1 MGRKIYAFAM
11 IACGFIASP
20 ANAEVKLDALRLPA
34 GFEIS
39 LWAEVEG
46 ARSLAVGDGFV
57 VVSTLDKHVYA
68 VPFDTSTYM
77 AAQPIVLADNLKV
90 PNGVALVGG
99 VLYIAEQHRVIR
111 WGDAPFDIA
120 SPIQTAVQVGPNLPD
135 KAWHGWR
142 SITEGPDGR
151 VYVALGSPCNICTT
165 EAPEGSI
172 VAMNPDG
179 SDFEVYAR
187 GIRQSVG
194 LAFHPVTK
202 ALYFSD
208 NNADWMGDNAPPGEM
223 NRADAPGQHFGF
235 PFYGGGKARTKEFL
249 KETPPADLQFPVIE
263 FQAHTANLGFRFYQG
278 EMFPPDIK
286 GDAIIA
292 QHGSWNR
299 RVPIGYRLM
308 RVRFDAD
315 NNPASKEVFID
326 GWLRRGRSW
335 GRPVDVKELP
345 DGSLLVSD
353 DTAGVIYRIT
363 YKMP

>member
-1 MGRKIYAFAM
+1 MRRTFFAFAVV
-11 IACGFIASP
+11 AYCFIASP
-20 ANAEVKLDALRLPA
+20 VAAEVKLDALKLPA
-34 GFEIS
+34 GYEIAV
-39 LWAEVEG
+39 WAEVDG

-57 VVSTLDKHVYA
+57 IVGSMGKQVSV
-68 VPFDTSTYM
+68 VPFDASSY
-77 AAQPIVLADNLKV
+77 AASQPFVLADNLKV

-99 VLYIAEQHRVIR
+99 VLHIAEQHRVVR

-120 SPIQTAVQVGPNLPD
+120 NPAQTPLQVGPNLPD

-142 SITEGPDGR
+142 SIAEGPDGR
-151 VYVALGSPCNICTT
+151 VYVTLGSPCNICTT
-165 EAPEGSI
+165 QSPEGSV

-179 SDFEVYAR
+179 SDFEVYAS

-194 LAFHPVTK
+194 LAFHPVTR
-202 ALYFSD
+202 ALYFTD

-235 PFYGGGKARTKEFL
+235 PYYGGGKARTKEFL
-249 KETPPADLQFPVIE
+249 KETPPADVQFPVVE

-278 EMFPPDIK
+278 EMFPSDVK
-286 GDAIIA
+286 GDAIVA

-308 RVRFDAD
+308 RVRFGAD
-315 NNPASKEVFID
+315 NNPVSKEVFVD

-363 YKMP
+363 YQAP